1 MKQTYLTKMSALSL
15 LLLAA
20 LVGVFAPTAAT
31 AAPAAGPYD
40 AAVQKAAAWTLGQQ
54 QPDSSFPGF
63 GVGST
68 ADAIYGLTAA
78 ARTPVAE
85 SGVLPLGFLA
95 GKAKDYAK
103 TPGAAAKLI
112 LAQVAAGPALDLHN
126 FGGVDLLKVITD
138 SYDAATGHYGKD
150 VTGQALA
157 ILALSATGKEV
168 PGAALN
174 WLVGAQAADGGWA
187 FDGAKEAGK
196 ADTNTTGLVLQ
207 ALAGHGNTRFIG
219 GQALTY
225 LHAQQNADGGFAYQK
240 APDAASDSNSTALV
254 IMGLRAA
261 GENPAGA
268 SWRQGGKSPL
278 DLLLSLQN
286 TDGAFRYQ
294 AGQADDNAGATYQ
307 ALPALAGAVLPVRY
321 SDYLANGQP
330 THLPGGTGGTGNPY
344 PGMPA
349 TGAGADPLPVALAIL
364 ALALLAGGS
373 RLRTRRVAR

>member
-1 MKQTYLTKMSALSL
+1 MKRTYLMKMSALSV
-15 LLLAA
+15 LLLAT
-20 LVGVFAPTAAT
+20 LIGGFAPVAA
-31 AAPAAGPYD
+31 AAPVAGPYD
-40 AAVQKAAAWTLGQQ
+40 AAVKTAADWILGQQ

-68 ADAIYGLTAA
+68 ADALFGLTAA

-112 LAQVAAGPALDLHN
+112 LAQVAAGPALELHN

-138 SYDAATGHYGKD
+138 SYDTASGHYGKD
-150 VTGQALA
+150 VTGQALV
-157 ILALSATGKEV
+157 ILALSATGQNV
-168 PGAALN
+168 PGPALD
-174 WLVGAQAADGGWA
+174 WLVGAQATDGGWA
-187 FDGAKEAGK
+187 FDGSKEAGK

-207 ALAGHGNTRFIG
+207 ALAGHGSTRSSG

-240 APDAASDSNSTALV
+240 GPGADSDSNSTALV

-261 GENPAGA
+261 GEDAAGA
-268 SWRQGGKSPL
+268 SWRQSGKGPL

-286 TDGAFRYQ
+286 PSGAFRYQ
-294 AGQADDNAGATYQ
+294 ASQADDNAGATYQ

-330 THLPGGTGGTGNPY
+330 THLPGGSGGTANPY
-344 PGMPA
+344 PGMPN
-349 TGAGADPLPVALAIL
+349 TGGGADPVPVTLAIL

>member
-1 MKQTYLTKMSALSL
+1 MKQTYLTKLSVLSL
-15 LLLAA
+15 LLMA
-20 LVGVFAPTAAT
+20 LVGIFAPAAI

-40 AAVQKAAAWTLGQQ
+40 AAVKRAADWTLGQQ
-54 QPDSSFPGF
+54 QPDSSFSGF

-112 LAQVAAGPALDLHN
+112 LAQVAAGPLGDVHT

-150 VTGQALA
+150 VTGQALV
-157 ILALSATGKEV
+157 ILALSATGQAV
-168 PGAALN
+168 PGPALD
-174 WLVGAQAADGGWA
+174 WLVGAQAADGGWS
-187 FDGAKEAGK
+187 FDGTKEAGK

-207 ALAGHGNTRFIG
+207 ALAGHGSTRSNAP
-219 GQALTY
+219 ALTY

-240 APDAASDSNSTALV
+240 GPGADSDSNSTALV

-261 GENPAGA
+261 GEDAAGA

-286 TDGAFRYQ
+286 ASGAFRYQ
-294 AGQADDNAGATYQ
+294 ASQADDNAGATYQ

-330 THLPGGTGGTGNPY
+330 THLPGGTGGTANPY

-349 TGAGADPLPVALAIL
+349 TGAGADPVPVALAIL